1 MTCGNGNHVG
11 RAMWRG
17 VRRTDSCSRRTPRI
31 ATNHTEGD
39 SLSTPGTA
47 YLIIPSGRYRL
58 AGMGSRL
65 GARLID
71 TVIVGIPIGIVAAV
85 VIVSADSSREFA
97 TETEAGIGVG
107 TALLVVLLGLVA
119 SVAYEVGLTAT
130 QGATFGKKVL
140 GIRVVR
146 ADTAAAPGEGI
157 GAVAACTRWAA
168 LVLPSVVCGVWGV
181 LCALSPYFDKLARQ
195 GWHDRAAKTFVL
207 VAS

>member
-1 MTCGNGNHVG
+1 M
-11 RAMWRG
+11 
-17 VRRTDSCSRRTPRI
+17 
-31 ATNHTEGD
+31 
-39 SLSTPGTA
+39 STPGTA
-47 YLIIPSGRYRL
+47 YLTIPSGRYRL

-65 GARLID
+65 GARFID

-97 TETEAGIGVG
+97 TETETEAGIGVG

-119 SVAYEVGLTAT
+119 SIAYEVGLTAT

-181 LCALSPYFDKLARQ
+181 LCVLSPYFDKLARQ
-195 GWHDRAAKTFVL
+195 GWHDKAAKTFVL